1 MSNSNDSSESI
12 SVSPETQ
19 QELIYRAV
27 IDKNKCMVRGE
38 CIKVCKVNAIYE
50 GPKRMPS
57 MTCFS
62 TELLPG
68 KSVVDQEL
76 CNGCGECITVCPQN
90 AIEMV
95 PITLGVMQTRKEV

>member
-1 MSNSNDSSESI
+1 MSNSIDSSES
-12 SVSPETQ
+12 VSAFPETRVG
-19 QELIYRAV
+19 LNYRAV
-27 IDKNKCMVRGE
+27 IDTNKCTISGE
-38 CIKVCKVNAIYE
+38 CIKVCEVNAIYE

-76 CNGCGECITVCPQN
+76 CNGCGECVTVCPEN

-95 PITLGVMQTRKEV
+95 TGTHGVM